1 MGVIAVGK
9 RDGRWFVDVQGC
21 CGIGRYRRDYERAHA
36 VQLLQDGGRLTA
48 WDATGFEVTDRR
60 GRQHHYR

>member
-21 CGIGRYRRDYERAHA
+21 CGIGHYRRDYDRAHA

-48 WDATGFEVTDRR
+48 WDATRFELTDRR
-60 GRQHHYR
+60 GRQHRYR

>member
-21 CGIGRYRRDYERAHA
+21 CGVDRYRRDYDRAHVETLSA
-36 VQLLQDGGRLTA
+36 
-48 WDATGFEVTDRR
+48 
-60 GRQHHYR
+60 